1 MKRILIAAFGAAMI
15 LAPASTAWARGDGWQ
30 PVSLDPYDAFTCGAN
45 MHFEFTGEA
54 WYRIVEIGG
63 REVLQVT
70 GHAFATITNLDNGRT
85 ITQNI
90 SGPVLSPVN
99 VPEEYSARGHN
110 LIQLDPNQAASAGL
124 PELWVSSG
132 YLDITFNAD
141 DTLTVNTL
149 NGSLVDDC
157 ALLT

>member
-1 MKRILIAAFGAAMI
+1 
-15 LAPASTAWARGDGWQ
+15 
-30 PVSLDPYDAFTCGAN
+30 
-45 MHFEFTGEA
+45 MHFDFTGEA

-63 REVLQVT
+63 QDVYQVT

-90 SGPVLSPVN
+90 SGPVLSPAEDA
-99 VPEEYSARGHN
+99 EEYSARGHN
-110 LIQLDPNQAASAGL
+110 LIGLDPNQAASARL

-141 DTLTVNTL
+141 DTLTVNEMT
-149 NGSLVDDC
+149 GSLVDDC
-157 ALLT
+157 DLLT